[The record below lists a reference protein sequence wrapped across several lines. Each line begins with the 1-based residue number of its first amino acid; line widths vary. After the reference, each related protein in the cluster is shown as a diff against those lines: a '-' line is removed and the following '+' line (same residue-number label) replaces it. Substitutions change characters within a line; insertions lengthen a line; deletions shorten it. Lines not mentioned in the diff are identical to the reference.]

1 MYASLQHES
10 NRQSNYL
17 GYYASFALVCCS
29 LIAAQP
35 PIIQPANTANTE
47 MNIVTIENNEGFI
60 PIVCCSLIAAQPP
73 IIQPANTAYIEM
85 NIVTI
90 KNNEGFIPNGA
101 LSSQVAN
108 EAKDSFNSSIILQL
122 YAWPIQTHSS
132 DSYADIY
139 QGHPS
144 GSYWLSQRSPM
155 DLS

>member
-10 NRQSNYL
+10 NLQSNYL
-17 GYYASFALVCCS
+17 RYYAL
-29 LIAAQP
+29 
-35 PIIQPANTANTE
+35 
-47 MNIVTIENNEGFI
+47 
-60 PIVCCSLIAAQPP
+60 VCCSLIAAQPP

-90 KNNEGFIPNGA
+90 ENNEGFIPINSA
-101 LSSQVAN
+101 LGSQVAN